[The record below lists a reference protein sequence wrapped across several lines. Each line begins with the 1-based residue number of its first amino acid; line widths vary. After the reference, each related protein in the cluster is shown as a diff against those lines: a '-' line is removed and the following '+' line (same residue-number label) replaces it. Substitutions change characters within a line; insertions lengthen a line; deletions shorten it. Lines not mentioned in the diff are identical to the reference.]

1 MKYNLY
7 ANESNDFIPNVELV
21 KVLGD
26 SRDISIHFLWNGSKQ
41 WLAMSKDNYYNDNSW
56 LVTETDYTE
65 EFGTWLDENLEN
77 YDSLESMFEL
87 EKLIQDRYEIQ
98 FEVGE

>member
-7 ANESNDFIPNVELV
+7 ADENTDFIPNVELA

-26 SRDISIHFLWNGSKQ
+26 SRDRSIHFLWNGTKQ
-41 WLAMSKDNYYNDNSW
+41 WLAMSKDNGYNDNAW

-65 EFGTWLDENLEN
+65 EFQAWLDENLEN

-87 EKLIQDRYEIQ
+87 EKLIQDRYEIK
-98 FEVGE
+98 FEAGE